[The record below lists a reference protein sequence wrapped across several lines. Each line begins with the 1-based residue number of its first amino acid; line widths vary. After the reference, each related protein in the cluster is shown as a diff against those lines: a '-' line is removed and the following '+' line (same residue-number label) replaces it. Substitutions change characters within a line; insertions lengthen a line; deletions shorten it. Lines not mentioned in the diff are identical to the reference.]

1 MVPIATQE
9 AVEAVEN
16 AQRLPREPLKSRLAQ
31 GALSFAVMGLLVS
44 SYALPRYFG
53 SYESTDDAQVDGHV
67 MAISARIRGQVAE
80 APVQDQQI
88 VQAGDVLLK
97 IDPQDYEVAA
107 AKAQAD
113 MEGAVAMVRAA
124 ETDVPITATNAS
136 STLTIAISSRLDAQA
151 GLNSANRQLSAVQAR
166 LETAQ
171 AQERAA
177 EADYQKEGDDVS
189 RYKLLVS
196 KKEVSQQQYDHT
208 VQTAVA
214 AQATL
219 DARRAEVDAAQENVR
234 AAQSAIEQARA
245 KVTQAGAQI
254 RAAMTGAQQVSL
266 SQSRADFAQAQLMEQ
281 RAMLDQAKLNLSYT
295 TIRAPA
301 SGVIGKKTVEV
312 GQNVSPGQ
320 ELMAIVPVNE
330 VWVTANFKETQLK
343 RMRPGQKASIA
354 VDASG
359 RELTGHLTAIGG
371 ASGARFSLLPPENA
385 TGNYVKV
392 VQRIPVRIDLDLEQN
407 LDHRLRPGMSVRAKV
422 YLR

>member
-1 MVPIATQE
+1 MATIVMQ
-9 AVEAVEN
+9 EAVEN
-16 AQRLPREPLKSRLAQ
+16 AQRLPREMLKSRLAKV
-31 GALSFAVMGLLVS
+31 ALFFAVMGLVVGG
-44 SYALPRYFG
+44 YALRRYFS

-67 MAISARIRGQVAE
+67 MAVSARIRGQVAE

-97 IDPQDYEVAA
+97 IDPQDYEVAV

-113 MEGAVAMVRAA
+113 MEGAAAMVRAA

-136 STLTIAISSRLDAQA
+136 STMTIAISSRSDAQA

-166 LETAQ
+166 LETAL

-177 EADYQKEGDDVS
+177 AADYQKDSDDVS

-196 KKEVSQQQYDHT
+196 KKEISQQQYDHT
-208 VQTAVA
+208 VQAAAA

-219 DARRAEVDAAQENVR
+219 DARRAEVAAAQENVR
-234 AAQSAIEQARA
+234 AAQSAIEQASA
-245 KVTQAGAQI
+245 KVTEAGAQI
-254 RAAMTGAQQVSL
+254 RAAMTGDQQVSL
-266 SQSRADFAQAQLMEQ
+266 SQSRADIAQAQLMEQ
-281 RAMLDQAKLNLSYT
+281 RAILDEAKLNLGYT

-320 ELMAIVPVNE
+320 ELMAIVPANE
-330 VWVTANFKETQLK
+330 IWVTANFKETQLK
-343 RMRPGQKASIA
+343 RMKPGQKASIA

-359 RELTGHLTAIGG
+359 RDLTGHLTAIGG